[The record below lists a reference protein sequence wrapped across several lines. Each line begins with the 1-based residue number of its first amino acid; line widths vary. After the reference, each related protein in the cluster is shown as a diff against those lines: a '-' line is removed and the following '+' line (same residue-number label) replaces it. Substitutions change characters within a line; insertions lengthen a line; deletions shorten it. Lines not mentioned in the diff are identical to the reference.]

1 MGPNFSY
8 ARRGRAMTQGAT
20 MGYPCPAGSGN
31 AIVPR
36 AAWRLALIG
45 GILVCSVARADVQ
58 LAASNLADLSLEQLS
73 DIVVTSVSRRAQS
86 LADAPASVYVIT
98 HEEIRRS
105 GVTSLPEALRL
116 APNLEVARADTN
128 QYAISA
134 RGFNNILANKL
145 LVLIDGRTVYTPLFS
160 GTFWEAQDV
169 MLEDIDRIEVVSGP
183 GATLWGANAVNGII
197 NIITRSARDTQGTLV
212 AGGVGNREAG
222 GDARYGSAL
231 DNDGYYRVYGKTIH
245 RNASEFANGN
255 TVHDSST
262 RTQGGFRADWDTPAQ
277 NVTLQADAY
286 TGDIDQLPSARSI
299 AGANVLAS
307 WSHRASDGSLARLQA
322 YYDYTYREHP
332 GSFKETLNTIDIE
345 AQYGTRWNGN
355 HEIVVGGGYRHA
367 RDEVTNSAAQALL
380 PPDRELQWANV
391 FAQDQISIRDDFD
404 VIVGAKVETNIY
416 TGAEF
421 LPNVRA
427 AWRPAAGQML
437 WASASR
443 AVRSPARIDR
453 DLYIPG
459 KPPYFVAGNDG
470 FASETANVY
479 ELGYRGQVGAGTSF
493 TVTVFTTDFDRLR
506 SVQPQPGGAVFA
518 NGIDGTTTG
527 VEAWGTW
534 RVLSNWQL
542 FGGVTALRERLHV
555 KPGSVDLGGLAT
567 LGNDP
572 SVQWNFRSAWDVTP
586 EVGFDVMARRVA
598 ALPTPSVPAYTA
610 VDARL
615 VWRPSREFEVS
626 VSAQN
631 LFDPGHAEWGVA
643 SNRAEIQRAYFLAF
657 LWTR

>member
-1 MGPNFSY
+1 
-8 ARRGRAMTQGAT
+8 
-20 MGYPCPAGSGN
+20 
-31 AIVPR
+31 
-36 AAWRLALIG
+36 
-45 GILVCSVARADVQ
+45 
-58 LAASNLADLSLEQLS
+58 
-73 DIVVTSVSRRAQS
+73 DIVVTSVSRREQS

-98 HEEIRRS
+98 NEDIRRF

-116 APNLEVARADTN
+116 APNLQVARADTN

-134 RGFNNILANKL
+134 RGFDNVLANKL
-145 LVLIDGRTVYTPLFS
+145 LVMIDGRTVYTPLFS

-169 MLEDIDRIEVVSGP
+169 MLEDIDRIEVISGP

-197 NIITRSARDTQGTLV
+197 NIITQSARDTQGVLL
-212 AGGVGNREAG
+212 AGGAGNREAG
-222 GDARYGSAL
+222 GDARYGGAL

-245 RNASEFANGN
+245 RNASEFPNGN
-255 TVHDSST
+255 TVHDAST

-277 NVTLQADAY
+277 IVTLQGDAY
-286 TGDIDQLPSARSI
+286 TGDIDQLPAARSI

-307 WSHRASDGSLARLQA
+307 WSHRASDGALARVQA

-332 GSFKETLNTIDIE
+332 GSFKETLDTVDIE
-345 AQYGTRWNGN
+345 AQYALRWSGI
-355 HEIVVGGGYRHA
+355 HEIVLGGGYRHA

-380 PPDRELQWANV
+380 PPARSLHWANV
-391 FAQDQISIRDDFD
+391 FAQDQISLRDDFD

-459 KPPYFVAGNDG
+459 KPPYFVAGNDS

-479 ELGYRGQVGAGTSF
+479 ELGYRAQVGANASF
-493 TVTVFTTDFDRLR
+493 TVTAFASEFDRLR

-518 NGIDGTTTG
+518 NGIEGTNTG

-534 RVLSNWQL
+534 RVLPNWQL

-555 KPGSVDLGGLAT
+555 KPGSIDLGGLPA

-572 SVQWNFRSAWDVTP
+572 SVQWNLRSAWDVTP
-586 EVGFDVMARRVA
+586 EVGINVMARRIA
-598 ALPTPSVPAYTA
+598 ALPNPAVPAYTA

-615 VWRPSREFEVS
+615 VWRPSRELEFS

-631 LFDPGHAEWGVA
+631 LFDPRHAEWGAA
-643 SNRAEIQRAYFLAF
+643 SNRAEIQRGYFIAF
-657 LWTR
+657 LWSP